1 MYVSVNQFDNLRWKT
16 TFDGRRALMED
27 DLWLKTSFYGRWPL
41 LKDDL
46 RWKTTLDWIQPSMED
61 NLQWKTTFI
70 GGQLCIK
77 RFLDIPPLQSF
88 LEAPPLMLIYLLF
101 YFIANTRVYFS
112 SVQLVLF
119 YFVANTTSWT
129 ERNHTWVLLSSSSY
143 HGEHWPP
150 SCMVAPIHLIYL
162 QTHST
167 APVYSTPP
175 LTCSLLHA
183 LSAALVLT
191 CPHCYQVDRTHSA
204 SQTCNG
210 INNLGFK
217 WSV

>member
-1 MYVSVNQFDNLRWKT
+1 
-16 TFDGRRALMED
+16 
-27 DLWLKTSFYGRWPL
+27 
-41 LKDDL
+41 
-46 RWKTTLDWIQPSMED
+46 
-61 NLQWKTTFI
+61 
-70 GGQLCIK
+70 
-77 RFLDIPPLQSF
+77 
-88 LEAPPLMLIYLLF
+88 MLIYLLF

-210 INNLGFK
+210 INNLGVQVECLKCARGGGWGGGGTQGQHVAPISSGVIAPLTAIVLPALYTFCRCISLIRLPIDF
-217 WSV
+217 WSIKKKHFSCSTIESEQFEDKKVIQNFVLKIHEIPA

>member
-1 MYVSVNQFDNLRWKT
+1 
-16 TFDGRRALMED
+16 
-27 DLWLKTSFYGRWPL
+27 
-41 LKDDL
+41 
-46 RWKTTLDWIQPSMED
+46 
-61 NLQWKTTFI
+61 
-70 GGQLCIK
+70 
-77 RFLDIPPLQSF
+77 
-88 LEAPPLMLIYLLF
+88 MLIYLLF

-210 INNLGFK
+210 IN
-217 WSV
+217 WSFRAKLVTALFSQNWGKEKRFLKKRNSQHWGKKGKKNRQKIKKINI